1 MIYGRIAPVNCVI
14 TMTKTI
20 FITGGSRGIGEALAR
35 MAAGKYNVV
44 FTYNSSKEKAHIL
57 QQELDSRFGGVLA
70 VECDVTDPDSV
81 SSAVDAAKKRFGKI
95 DILVN
100 NAGVAKSGLLIDMPL
115 DDFKQVFDVNVN
127 GTFNVTKAVL
137 PDMLSRGQGSIVNV
151 SSVWGEK
158 GASMEVAYSSS
169 KAAVI
174 GFTKALAKEVASMG
188 VLVNAVAPGA
198 VDTDMM
204 SVYSQQEKDEL
215 CRDSIAL
222 GRLAS
227 PDEIAKGILYLA
239 ESGYCAGSVLT
250 ISAGL

>member
-1 MIYGRIAPVNCVI
+1 
-14 TMTKTI
+14 
-20 FITGGSRGIGEALAR
+20 
-35 MAAGKYNVV
+35 MAVGKYNVV
-44 FTYNSSKEKAHIL
+44 FTYNLSKEKAHIL

-174 GFTKALAKEVASMG
+174 GFTKALAKEVAPMG

-204 SVYSQQEKDEL
+204 SVYSQQEKDKL

-239 ESGYCAGSVLT
+239 ESGYCVGSVLT